1 MIVKN
6 TLEPV
11 FFRNMHR
18 IILYYVVFFRCEN
31 IGFFNRCYEVEETQF
46 MKLLEEYGVEVQK

>member
-18 IILYYVVFFRCEN
+18 ITLYYVVFFKCE
-31 IGFFNRCYEVEETQF
+31 
-46 MKLLEEYGVEVQK
+46 LLLFHTRK